1 MVIIVKVLFKNKTKY
16 SKETYKEFLGF
27 HSKKYHFSYVLF
39 TVTIIF
45 LILFCIVLQIAY
57 NYYLLAILS
66 CIIFT
71 CFCLYRYFHPISV
84 VNKEL
89 NGKTIKEEKSF
100 TFKFYEKH
108 FKIQDNL
115 QIDTVKYY
123 QLRKA
128 FETKNFFYLYIDRT
142 HAFIINKEN
151 FSIGT
156 PTDFSKFLKKKCIFR
171 FKKVK

>member
-1 MVIIVKVLFKNKTKY
+1 MVINLKILFKNKTKY
-16 SKETYKEFLGF
+16 SKEIYKQFVDF

-39 TVTIIF
+39 TATIIF
-45 LILFCIVLQIAY
+45 LILFCIVLQISY
-57 NYYLLAILS
+57 RYYSLAILS

-89 NGKTIKEEKSF
+89 KGKTLQEEKSF
-100 TFKFYEKH
+100 TFKFYEKY
-108 FKIQDNL
+108 FKIQYKL

-123 QLRKA
+123 QIRKI

-151 FSIGT
+151 FLIGK
-156 PTDFSKFLKKKCIFR
+156 PADFSEFLKKKCIFR

>member
-1 MVIIVKVLFKNKTKY
+1 MVINLKILFKNKTKY
-16 SKETYKEFLGF
+16 SKEIYKQFVDF

-39 TVTIIF
+39 TATIIF
-45 LILFCIVLQIAY
+45 LILFCIVLQISY
-57 NYYLLAILS
+57 RYYSLAILS

-89 NGKTIKEEKSF
+89 KGKTLQEEKSF
-100 TFKFYEKH
+100 TFKFYEKY
-108 FKIQDNL
+108 FKIQDKL

-123 QLRKA
+123 QIRKI

-151 FSIGT
+151 FLIGK
-156 PTDFSKFLKKKCIFR
+156 PADFSEFLKKKCIFR